1 MPTIKSFEELA
12 VWKDAR
18 IFANKIYNLTKKFPD
33 EEKYGL
39 TSQITR
45 ASVSVASN
53 IAEGFDR
60 YSKTDFIKFLIIA
73 RGSISEIQN
82 DLYIALDL
90 KYINQNDFQEAY
102 ALTKDLGKQIN
113 GFIKYL
119 RSYDK
124 NNSKNDKVNEE
135 YYKHVFWTSNILIVE
150 LVNRRINLNYLIG
163 ELANRSIGQ
172 LIYWSIG

>member
-1 MPTIKSFEELA
+1 MPTIKSFEELP

-18 IFANKIYNLTKKFPD
+18 KFANKIYNLTKKFPK
-33 EEKYGL
+33 EENYGL

-45 ASVSVASN
+45 ATVSIGSN

-60 YSKTDFIKFLIIA
+60 YSKKDFIRFLIIA

-82 DLYIALDL
+82 NLYIALDL
-90 KYINQNDFQEAY
+90 KYINQNDFQETY
-102 ALTKDLGKQIN
+102 ALAKELGKEIN

-124 NNSKNDKVNEE
+124 NNSKDEKVNEE
-135 YYKHVFWTSNILIVE
+135 YYKYDFESQIL
-150 LVNRRINLNYLIG
+150 
-163 ELANRSIGQ
+163 
-172 LIYWSIG
+172 

>member
-1 MPTIKSFEELA
+1 LPNIKSFEELP

-18 IFANKIYNLTKKFPD
+18 KFANKIYNLTRKFPK
-33 EEKYGL
+33 EENYGL
-39 TSQITR
+39 ISQITR
-45 ASVSVASN
+45 ATVSVGSN

-60 YSKTDFIKFLIIA
+60 FSKKDFIKFLIIA

-90 KYINQNDFQEAY
+90 KYINQNDFQENY
-102 ALTKDLGKQIN
+102 ALAKELGKQIN

-124 NNSKNDKVNEE
+124 QNSKANKINEE
-135 YYKHVFWTSNILIVE
+135 SNYYQF
-150 LVNRRINLNYLIG
+150 
-163 ELANRSIGQ
+163 
-172 LIYWSIG
+172 

>member
-1 MPTIKSFEELA
+1 MPTIKSFEELP

-18 IFANKIYNLTKKFPD
+18 KFTNKIYNLTKKFPKV
-33 EEKYGL
+33 ENYGL

-45 ASVSVASN
+45 ATVSIGSN

-60 YSKTDFIKFLIIA
+60 YSKKDFIRFLIIA

-82 DLYIALDL
+82 NLYIALDL
-90 KYINQNDFQEAY
+90 KYINQNDFQETY
-102 ALTKDLGKQIN
+102 TLSKDLGKQIN

-124 NNSKNDKVNEE
+124 NNSKDGKVNEE
-135 YYKHVFWTSNILIVE
+135 YYKYDF
-150 LVNRRINLNYLIG
+150 
-163 ELANRSIGQ
+163 
-172 LIYWSIG
+172 

>member
-1 MPTIKSFEELA
+1 MSTIKSFEELT

-18 IFANKIYNLTKKFPD
+18 KFANKIYNLTKKFPK
-33 EEKYGL
+33 EENYGL

-45 ASVSVASN
+45 ATVSIGSN

-60 YSKTDFIKFLIIA
+60 YSKKDFIKFLIIA

-90 KYINQNDFQEAY
+90 KYINQKDFQENYSLA
-102 ALTKDLGKQIN
+102 KDLGKQIN

-119 RSYDK
+119 KLYDK
-124 NNSKNDKVNEE
+124 QNSKAGKTNEE
-135 YYKHVFWTSNILIVE
+135 YCKYDF
-150 LVNRRINLNYLIG
+150 
-163 ELANRSIGQ
+163 
-172 LIYWSIG
+172 

>member
-1 MPTIKSFEELA
+1 MSTIKSFEELP

-18 IFANKIYNLTKKFPD
+18 KFANKIYNLTKKFPK
-33 EEKYGL
+33 EENYGL

-45 ASVSVASN
+45 ATVSIGSN
-53 IAEGFDR
+53 IAEGFDH
-60 YSKTDFIKFLIIA
+60 YSKKDFIKYLIIA

-102 ALTKDLGKQIN
+102 TLAKDLGKQIN

-119 RSYDK
+119 KSYDK
-124 NNSKNDKVNEE
+124 NNPKANKINEE
-135 YYKHVFWTSNILIVE
+135 SNYYQF
-150 LVNRRINLNYLIG
+150 
-163 ELANRSIGQ
+163 
-172 LIYWSIG
+172 

>member
-1 MPTIKSFEELA
+1 LPTIKSFEELA

-18 IFANKIYNLTKKFPD
+18 IFANKIYNLIKKFPD
-33 EEKYGL
+33 KEKYGL

-45 ASVSVASN
+45 AAVSVASN

-60 YSKTDFIKFLIIA
+60 YSKKDFIKFLIIA
-73 RGSISEIQN
+73 RGSISEVQN

-102 ALTKDLGKQIN
+102 ALAKDLGKQIN

-124 NNSKNDKVNEE
+124 QNSKANKINEE
-135 YYKHVFWTSNILIVE
+135 FNYYQF
-150 LVNRRINLNYLIG
+150 
-163 ELANRSIGQ
+163 
-172 LIYWSIG
+172 

>member
-1 MPTIKSFEELA
+1 MPTIKSFEELP
-12 VWKDAR
+12 VWKDVR
-18 IFANKIYNLTKKFPD
+18 KFANKIYNLTKKFPK
-33 EEKYGL
+33 EENYGL

-45 ASVSVASN
+45 ATVSIGSN

-60 YSKTDFIKFLIIA
+60 YSKKDFVKFLIIA

-90 KYINQNDFQEAY
+90 KYINQNDFQETY
-102 ALTKDLGKQIN
+102 ALAKGLGKQIN

-124 NNSKNDKVNEE
+124 QNSKANKINEE
-135 YYKHVFWTSNILIVE
+135 SNYYQF
-150 LVNRRINLNYLIG
+150 
-163 ELANRSIGQ
+163 
-172 LIYWSIG
+172 

>member
-1 MPTIKSFEELA
+1 MPTIKSFEELP

-18 IFANKIYNLTKKFPD
+18 KFANKIYNLTKKFPK
-33 EEKYGL
+33 EENYGL

-45 ASVSVASN
+45 ATVSIGSN

-60 YSKTDFIKFLIIA
+60 YSKKDFIKFLIIA

-90 KYINQNDFQEAY
+90 KYINQNDFQETY
-102 ALTKDLGKQIN
+102 ALAKELGKQIN

-119 RSYDK
+119 KSYDK
-124 NNSKNDKVNEE
+124 QNSKTNRLNE
-135 YYKHVFWTSNILIVE
+135 KSN
-150 LVNRRINLNYLIG
+150 
-163 ELANRSIGQ
+163 
-172 LIYWSIG
+172 

>member
-1 MPTIKSFEELA
+1 MPTIKSFEELP

-18 IFANKIYNLTKKFPD
+18 KFANKIYNLTKKFPK
-33 EEKYGL
+33 EENYGL

-45 ASVSVASN
+45 ATVSIGSN

-60 YSKTDFIKFLIIA
+60 YSKKDFVKFLIIA

-90 KYINQNDFQEAY
+90 KYINQNDFQETY
-102 ALTKDLGKQIN
+102 ALAKGLGKQIN

-124 NNSKNDKVNEE
+124 QNSKANKINEE
-135 YYKHVFWTSNILIVE
+135 SNYYQF
-150 LVNRRINLNYLIG
+150 
-163 ELANRSIGQ
+163 
-172 LIYWSIG
+172 

>member
-1 MPTIKSFEELA
+1 MSTIKSFEELT

-18 IFANKIYNLTKKFPD
+18 KFTNKIYNLTKKFPK
-33 EEKYGL
+33 EENYGL

-45 ASVSVASN
+45 ATVSIGSN

-60 YSKTDFIKFLIIA
+60 YSRKDFLRFLIIA

-82 DLYIALDL
+82 NLYIALDL
-90 KYINQNDFQEAY
+90 KYINQNDFQENY
-102 ALTKDLGKQIN
+102 AFSKELGKQIN

-135 YYKHVFWTSNILIVE
+135 YYKYVF
-150 LVNRRINLNYLIG
+150 
-163 ELANRSIGQ
+163 
-172 LIYWSIG
+172 

>member
-1 MPTIKSFEELA
+1 LAIIKSFEELP

-18 IFANKIYNLTKKFPD
+18 KFANKIYNLTKKFPK
-33 EEKYGL
+33 EENYGL

-45 ASVSVASN
+45 ATVSVGSN

-60 YSKTDFIKFLIIA
+60 YSKKDFIKFLIIA

-90 KYINQNDFQEAY
+90 KYIDPNDFRETY
-102 ALTKDLGKQIN
+102 ALSKELGKQIN

-119 RSYDK
+119 KSYDK
-124 NNSKNDKVNEE
+124 QNSKAGRVNEE
-135 YYKHVFWTSNILIVE
+135 YYKYDF
-150 LVNRRINLNYLIG
+150 
-163 ELANRSIGQ
+163 
-172 LIYWSIG
+172 

>member
-1 MPTIKSFEELA
+1 MSTIKSFEELP

-18 IFANKIYNLTKKFPD
+18 KFANKIYNLTKKFPK
-33 EEKYGL
+33 EENYGL

-45 ASVSVASN
+45 ATVSIGSN
-53 IAEGFDR
+53 IAEGFDH
-60 YSKTDFIKFLIIA
+60 YSKKDFIKYLIIA

-90 KYINQNDFQEAY
+90 KYINHNDFQEAY
-102 ALTKDLGKQIN
+102 ALAKDLGKQIY

-124 NNSKNDKVNEE
+124 NNTKANKINEE
-135 YYKHVFWTSNILIVE
+135 SNYYQF
-150 LVNRRINLNYLIG
+150 
-163 ELANRSIGQ
+163 
-172 LIYWSIG
+172 

>member
-1 MPTIKSFEELA
+1 MPTIKSFEELP

-18 IFANKIYNLTKKFPD
+18 KFANKIYNLTKKFPK
-33 EEKYGL
+33 EENYGL

-45 ASVSVASN
+45 ATVSIGSN

-60 YSKTDFIKFLIIA
+60 YSKKDFVRFLIIA

-90 KYINQNDFQEAY
+90 KYINKNDFQGTY
-102 ALTKDLGKQIN
+102 ALAKELGKQIN

-119 RSYDK
+119 KSYDK
-124 NNSKNDKVNEE
+124 QNSKANKLNEE
-135 YYKHVFWTSNILIVE
+135 SNYYQF
-150 LVNRRINLNYLIG
+150 
-163 ELANRSIGQ
+163 
-172 LIYWSIG
+172 

>member
-1 MPTIKSFEELA
+1 MPTIKSFEELP

-18 IFANKIYNLTKKFPD
+18 KFANKIYNLTKKFPK
-33 EEKYGL
+33 EENYGL

-45 ASVSVASN
+45 ATVSIGSN

-60 YSKTDFIKFLIIA
+60 YSKKDFIRFLIIA
-73 RGSISEIQN
+73 RGSISEIQS

-90 KYINQNDFQEAY
+90 KYINQNDFQETY
-102 ALTKDLGKQIN
+102 TLSKDLGKQIN

-124 NNSKNDKVNEE
+124 QNSKANKLNEE
-135 YYKHVFWTSNILIVE
+135 SNYYQF
-150 LVNRRINLNYLIG
+150 
-163 ELANRSIGQ
+163 
-172 LIYWSIG
+172 

>member
-1 MPTIKSFEELA
+1 MSTIKSFEELP

-18 IFANKIYNLTKKFPD
+18 KFANKIYNLTKKFPK
-33 EEKYGL
+33 EENYRL

-45 ASVSVASN
+45 ATVSIGSN

-60 YSKTDFIKFLIIA
+60 YSKKDFIRFLIIA

-82 DLYIALDL
+82 NLYIAIDL
-90 KYINQNDFQEAY
+90 KYINQNDFQETY
-102 ALTKDLGKQIN
+102 ALSKDLGKQIN

-124 NNSKNDKVNEE
+124 QNSKTKKLNEE
-135 YYKHVFWTSNILIVE
+135 SNYYQF
-150 LVNRRINLNYLIG
+150 
-163 ELANRSIGQ
+163 
-172 LIYWSIG
+172 

>member
-18 IFANKIYNLTKKFPD
+18 IFANKIYNLTKKFPN

-45 ASVSVASN
+45 ATVSVASN

-60 YSKTDFIKFLIIA
+60 YSKKDFIKFLNIA

-102 ALTKDLGKQIN
+102 ALN
-113 GFIKYL
+113 
-119 RSYDK
+119 
-124 NNSKNDKVNEE
+124 
-135 YYKHVFWTSNILIVE
+135 
-150 LVNRRINLNYLIG
+150 
-163 ELANRSIGQ
+163 
-172 LIYWSIG
+172 

>member
-1 MPTIKSFEELA
+1 LPTIKSFEELP

-18 IFANKIYNLTKKFPD
+18 KFANRIYNLTKRFPKK
-33 EEKYGL
+33 ENYGL

-45 ASVSVASN
+45 ATVSIGSN

-60 YSKTDFIKFLIIA
+60 YSKKGFIKFLIIA

-102 ALTKDLGKQIN
+102 ALAKDLGKQIN

-124 NNSKNDKVNEE
+124 NNSKDDKVNEE
-135 YYKHVFWTSNILIVE
+135 YYKYGF
-150 LVNRRINLNYLIG
+150 
-163 ELANRSIGQ
+163 
-172 LIYWSIG
+172 

>member
-1 MPTIKSFEELA
+1 MPTIKSFEELP

-18 IFANKIYNLTKKFPD
+18 KFVNKIYNLTKKFPK
-33 EEKYGL
+33 EENYGL

-45 ASVSVASN
+45 ATVSIGSN

-60 YSKTDFIKFLIIA
+60 YSKKDFIKFLIIA

-82 DLYIALDL
+82 NLYIALDL
-90 KYINQNDFQEAY
+90 KYINQNDFQETY
-102 ALTKDLGKQIN
+102 ALAKELGKQIN

-124 NNSKNDKVNEE
+124 QNSKTNKINEE
-135 YYKHVFWTSNILIVE
+135 SNYYQF
-150 LVNRRINLNYLIG
+150 
-163 ELANRSIGQ
+163 
-172 LIYWSIG
+172 

>member
-1 MPTIKSFEELA
+1 LPTIKSFEELP

-18 IFANKIYNLTKKFPD
+18 KFANKIYNLTKKFPK
-33 EEKYGL
+33 EENYGL

-45 ASVSVASN
+45 ATVSIGSN

-60 YSKTDFIKFLIIA
+60 YSKKDFTRFLIIA

-82 DLYIALDL
+82 NLYIALDL
-90 KYINQNDFQEAY
+90 KYINQNDFQETY
-102 ALTKDLGKQIN
+102 ALSKDLGKQIN

-124 NNSKNDKVNEE
+124 QNSKANKLNEE
-135 YYKHVFWTSNILIVE
+135 SNYYQF
-150 LVNRRINLNYLIG
+150 
-163 ELANRSIGQ
+163 
-172 LIYWSIG
+172 